1 MYEAFYKLSSDP
13 FRLLPDPE
21 ICFPHRS
28 CSKAWAY
35 LRYALKRGEGIVV
48 VTGPPG
54 SGKTTLA
61 ERLLN
66 ELNPAKTV
74 SVRLIANDLNPT
86 DLLRKLAYSFGL
98 PAEGMDR
105 AMLAHRIE
113 RYLIELEHGNRQ
125 ALVLIDEAQTLSHQ
139 SLEAMRLLTDLQSR
153 SRPVLQLFLL
163 GQEGLEDVM
172 CAPGM
177 VQFQQRVIA
186 SCRLEMMDLA
196 ETKAYIEYRL
206 AFAEWQGDPSI
217 NGPAVMAVY
226 RFSQGLPRHVNK
238 ICSRLLLHGCTE
250 EKHSLKQRDVLTVV
264 QDLREE
270 LLASV
275 DEEAEVAAEIE
286 GTAFGSVGELALVP
300 ALAPEAEEKRGS
312 REELHALFLAEEQLP
327 HADDGEVSQR
337 PTNTGEGQRWRRG
350 GGRYAYRVGY
360 PRPYRFRRWVYSLFQ
375 IPRLLGSRVREW
387 AREWGPV
394 AGDFL
399 LRVGRWSVA
408 SAARA
413 GTLIRGWFSD
423 GRLSPGELGGQLR
436 SVSTVTVAGL
446 GGLLMIGLALVL
458 WSRDGGPQQAVAGA
472 QTRHVAH
479 SALPIP
485 AVEPAT
491 IGPLILDG
499 PSPRYVDV
507 GELPAGAAEEVISSL
522 GDADILARAAAEL
535 DLLGYRY
542 GMSGDSGQ
550 LLLGGLT
557 DNATEML
564 IRGAANGVTKL
575 NIWSLADQ
583 APEATDGRSAM
594 PKATTDVSANGGSD
608 AVAPAAAKA
617 EEPSTN
623 NLAEE
628 SRTDGNAADEQIA
641 LTASDES
648 GVSPDPQSPPPG
660 PGDKASPTEDFV
672 MAKTPENVA
681 EPLQPIAVKDLEE
694 LPGAVLHGA
703 DDRTV
708 VTVAEAPVQDQVSE
722 VDAAVEQ
729 SEVARLLALADSAME
744 RDLLLRPKKNSA
756 YSYLQAVLAID
767 PQNPYAL
774 SGFDRIVRRYGQMAR
789 WALGQGSFD
798 RAERYVTRG
807 LWVDPENAEMLEL
820 RNDVNAAV
828 AELEAAKLAAAAPV
842 PTTTEVTKPEPVM
855 QPENNFDRLMRLVE
869 GEN

>member
-1 MYEAFYKLSSDP
+1 MYEAFYKLANDP

-21 ICFPHRS
+21 ICFPHSS
-28 CSKAWAY
+28 CAKAWAY

-66 ELNPAKTV
+66 GLNPAETL
-74 SVRLIANDLNPT
+74 SVRLIANDLGPG

-105 AMLAHRIE
+105 AMLAHRME
-113 RYLIELEHGNRQ
+113 RYLIELEHRNRR
-125 ALVLIDEAQTLSHQ
+125 ALVLIDEAQTLPHE
-139 SLEAMRLLTDLQSR
+139 SLEAMRLLTDIQSR

-163 GQEGLEDVM
+163 GQEGLEGVM
-172 CAPGM
+172 GAAGM
-177 VQFQQRVIA
+177 TQFQQRVIA
-186 SCRLEMMDLA
+186 SCRLHAMDLA

-206 AFAEWQGDPSI
+206 GVAGWQGEPAV
-217 NGPAVMAVY
+217 NGPAVMAIFRY
-226 RFSQGLPRHVNK
+226 SRGLPRHVNK

-250 EKHSLKQRDVLTVV
+250 EKRSLKQRDVLTVV
-264 QDLREE
+264 QDLRGE
-270 LLASV
+270 LLAPV
-275 DEEAEVAAEIE
+275 DEEAEETADIE

-300 ALAPEAEEKRGS
+300 ALTPQTEEKCRS
-312 REELHALFLAEEQLP
+312 NDELHALFLAEEQIP
-327 HADDGEVSQR
+327 HIDDGEVSQN
-337 PTNTGEGQRWRRG
+337 PTNTGGGQRWRRG

-360 PRPYRFRRWVYSLFQ
+360 PRPYRFRRWVYRLFQ

-394 AGDFL
+394 AGDSL
-399 LRVGRWSVA
+399 LRVGRWSVS

-413 GTLIRGWFSD
+413 GTLIRGWFSE
-423 GRLSPGELGGQLR
+423 GRLSVELREHVR

-446 GGLLMIGLALVL
+446 GGLLTIGLALVL

-479 SALPIP
+479 SALPVP

-491 IGPLILDG
+491 IGPLVLDG
-499 PSPRYVDV
+499 PSPRYDDV
-507 GELPAGAAEEVISSL
+507 GELPAGAAKDLPSGL
-522 GDADILARAAAEL
+522 GDAEILARAAAEL

-542 GMSGDSGQ
+542 DMGGESGQ
-550 LLLGGLT
+550 PPLGGLT
-557 DNATEML
+557 ANATEVL
-564 IRGAANGVTKL
+564 IRGAANGVTNL
-575 NIWSLADQ
+575 NIWSLANQ
-583 APEATDGRSAM
+583 APEANDGRLAI
-594 PKATTDVSANGGSD
+594 PKAVVEVSANGGSD
-608 AVAPAAAKA
+608 AVAPAAATAKDR
-617 EEPSTN
+617 STDN
-623 NLAEE
+623 RTEE
-628 SRTDGNAADEQIA
+628 SRTDGNAANGQIA
-641 LTASDES
+641 LTVSDES

-672 MAKTPENVA
+672 MAKTPEIVA
-681 EPLQPIAVKDLEE
+681 EPLQSIAVKDLEE
-694 LPGAVLHGA
+694 LPVAVLHGA
-703 DDRTV
+703 DDRTM
-708 VTVAEAPVQDQVSE
+708 VTVAEAPVRDEVSE
-722 VDAAVEQ
+722 VDASVEQ

-744 RDLLLRPKKNSA
+744 NDLLLRPKKNSA

-767 PQNPYAL
+767 PQNRDAL

-842 PTTTEVTKPEPVM
+842 PATTEVTQPEPIV
-855 QPENNFDRLMRLVE
+855 PRESNFDRLMRLVE